1 MKREI
6 KRACIFLGFLFFPLA
21 SYGQSDPDGYA
32 VICNDTCTI
41 TLPDE
46 RGDATQVTVGQG
58 YVLDRIDLT
67 PGQSI
72 TVPPNESVVA
82 DPDNAMPLGSLNV
95 SIPQDATNTAAP
107 AVTVGPLPV
116 QPATP

>member
-1 MKREI
+1 MKRLWI
-6 KRACIFLGFLFFPLA
+6 VTLIFFTPFA
-21 SYGQSDPDGYA
+21 AYGQSDPNGYA

-46 RGDATQVTVGQG
+46 RGNATQVTVSQG

-72 TVPPNESVVA
+72 TVPSNESVVA